1 MLLECKMIVLFTK
14 IVTFFT
20 GGNIYCYSF
29 SASSILNKDYLQ
41 YHKTICIQIMRVTH
55 SYADD

>member
-1 MLLECKMIVLFTK
+1 MLLECKMVVLFTK

-20 GGNIYCYSF
+20 GGNIYGYSF
-29 SASSILNKDYLQ
+29 SASSILNKDCWQ
-41 YHKTICIQIMRVTH
+41 YHKTICIQTMRVTH